1 MTYPASPSG
10 AGTDRVRL
18 DPARFWAGAA
28 ATAVVAALIALVGIL
43 VCRWTFNIPILA
55 PSGDGAW
62 GNAHTTE
69 YVLLSALITIIAAGL
84 LYLLVLAAPQ
94 PNVFFGW
101 IMGLATL
108 AAAVYP
114 FSTSAPLDQKIAT
127 AAVDLVL
134 GIAVTSLLTAVS
146 ARAIRRPAPPQ
157 SVPQQS
163 VPQQPYRGSAG
174 DVPRQGYAPG
184 PGYAPGQGYRPEQNY
199 PRPGQNYPPQASGAG
214 PTQPINVPQDPND
227 PRRWK

>member
-10 AGTDRVRL
+10 AGTTRARP
-18 DPARFWAGAA
+18 DPTQFWAGAA

-43 VCRWTFNIPILA
+43 ICRWTFNIPILA

-62 GNAHTTE
+62 GNAHTAE
-69 YVLLSALITIIAAGL
+69 YVLMSALITIIAAGL

-157 SVPQQS
+157 SAPPQPVPQQP
-163 VPQQPYRGSAG
+163 VPQQPYRGSPG
-174 DVPRQGYAPG
+174 DVPRQ
-184 PGYAPGQGYRPEQNY
+184 GYAPGQGYRPEQNY
-199 PRPGQNYPPQASGAG
+199 PRPGQNYPPEASGAA